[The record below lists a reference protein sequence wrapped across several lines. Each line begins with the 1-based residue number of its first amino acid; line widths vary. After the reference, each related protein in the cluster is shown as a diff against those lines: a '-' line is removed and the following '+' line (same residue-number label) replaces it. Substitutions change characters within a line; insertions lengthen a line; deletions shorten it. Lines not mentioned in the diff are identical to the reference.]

1 MKAAFLASIDLATE
15 NAAKLVVRWQV
26 TVLRKWRQ
34 AVVEIIQ
41 FKNDTATKI
50 ETCWRRK
57 RCMMLRERLF
67 HRVRRA
73 NALFIVT
80 CQNKFDIERLLIFRR
95 WLLLYEERRKHKGAD
110 ILVVVIPFNTYR
122 MQVKSGLKRMLPIIK
137 TRQRRA
143 MRDMLSVWGQ
153 RYQARRRNHARI
165 TIRFF
170 VRASFTRK
178 ERERQPLLMLEIEQ
192 KLQQKTQEQEVN
204 RDFTPFLREM
214 WATWRSE
221 LQKIYDHRR

>member
-1 MKAAFLASIDLATE
+1 MKLRIDTCPPRATNRSASLAWIQSHFKHATKVQAQVRSWIIRSQWPQRKARLLEIKAAFLASIDLATE

-26 TVLRKWRQ
+26 TVQRKWRQ

-95 WLLLYEERRKHKGAD
+95 WLQRFEERRKHKGAD
-110 ILVVVIPFNTYR
+110 ILV
-122 MQVKSGLKRMLPIIK
+122 
-137 TRQRRA
+137 
-143 MRDMLSVWGQ
+143 LSIHTG
-153 RYQARRRNHARI
+153 
-165 TIRFF
+165 
-170 VRASFTRK
+170 
-178 ERERQPLLMLEIEQ
+178 
-192 KLQQKTQEQEVN
+192 
-204 RDFTPFLREM
+204 
-214 WATWRSE
+214 
-221 LQKIYDHRR
+221 